1 MPCYFP
7 VTGRRGPGGVVFAG
21 RFYKDLPAVT
31 IPCGRCIGCRL
42 ERARQWAVR
51 IEHEATLH
59 EVSCFVTLTYDDDHL
74 PSNRSLNV
82 RDVQLFFKR
91 LRKRL
96 ALDAVTVRYVCSGEY
111 GEQFSRPHYH
121 AIIFGV
127 DFRDESWELEPSA
140 SGFPQWTN
148 QLLLDA
154 WRNGFAT
161 VSHLTFESASYV
173 AQYTLDKVS
182 GEKAAAHYNGR
193 RPEFLL
199 CSRGGRSGSG
209 GIAAEWFSKFKEV
222 VWRDDAVV
230 ARGVKMRPPR
240 SYDVRT
246 KAEKPEVWRE
256 VRRAREIRA
265 SAVPQSEREH
275 RRLATRERVKRSL
288 IKGRRRNKWT

>member
-7 VTGRRGPGGVVFAG
+7 VTGRRGPGGVVFGG
-21 RFYKDLPAVT
+21 RFYKDRPPIT

-59 EVSCFVTLTYDDDHL
+59 EACSFVTLTYNDDHL
-74 PSNRSLNV
+74 PPDRSLCV

-96 ALDAVTVRYVCSGEY
+96 AKDDVVIRYVCSGEY

-121 AIIFGV
+121 AIIFGF
-127 DFRDESWELEPSA
+127 DFRCDSWELEPSA

-161 VSHLTFESASYV
+161 VSDVTFESAAYV
-173 AQYTLDKVS
+173 ASYTLEKVT
-182 GEKAAAHYNGR
+182 GEKAEAHYGGR
-193 RPEFLL
+193 KPEFLL
-199 CSRGGRSGSG
+199 CSRGGRSGER
-209 GIAAEWFSKFKEV
+209 GIAAEWFDRFKEV

-230 ARGVKMRPPR
+230 ARGLKMRPPR
-240 SYDVRT
+240 SYDVLT
-246 KAEKPEVWRE
+246 KAARPDLWLEVRKARE
-256 VRRAREIRA
+256 VRA
-265 SAVPQSEREH
+265 SAVPPSEREH

-288 IKGRRRNKWT
+288 IKSKGRNKWT